1 VTGRSVL
8 FVHGSDEAY
17 GADRVVLDQMVGLA
31 ERGWAV
37 RLVLPDDTAPG
48 WLTRS
53 ATEAG
58 IGVERLP
65 VAVARRRYLRPRGLP
80 GYLVGLV
87 RARRRLRAVVERQRP
102 TIVHINTSALLV
114 GAILGRPAGI
124 RLVWHI
130 HEIIVRPRLL
140 SVLFRSVPP
149 LAADRVVAVSDAVR
163 VHLAGGS
170 RAGRTITI
178 RNGLASRVP
187 APLPELVDPGAGP
200 VVAYVGRLNRWKG
213 YEVFVDAIARVA
225 PAVPD
230 ARFVIAG
237 DPPPGEEWRT
247 ADLAERIE
255 RAGLADRVRLLGL
268 VPDGAAVFDASAIAV
283 VPSTWPD
290 PLPTV
295 ILEAMRAGC
304 AVIAADH
311 GGAPE
316 MIDVAAGSGV
326 LVPPGD
332 AAALALEIVR
342 LLEDPAAR
350 ARMGA
355 AARQRV
361 AVAFGSTRMI
371 DDLEALYRGL
381 LDAKAPE

>member
-1 VTGRSVL
+1 V

-17 GADRVVLDQMVGLA
+17 GADRVLLDQMAGLA
-31 ERGWAV
+31 ARGWAV
-37 RLVLPDDTAPG
+37 HLVLPDDTPEG

-58 IGVERLP
+58 IGIERLP
-65 VAVARRRYLRPRGLP
+65 LAIARRRYLRPAGIPAYVVALLRSR
-80 GYLVGLV
+80 
-87 RARRRLRAVVERQRP
+87 RALRSLVERGRP
-102 TIVHINTSALLV
+102 AIVHLNTSGVLV

-124 RLVWHI
+124 RLVWHV
-130 HEIIVRPRLL
+130 HEIVVRPRLL
-140 SVLFRSVPP
+140 SLLFRAVPP

-163 VHLAGGS
+163 AHLAGG
-170 RAGRTITI
+170 RGARRTVTI
-178 RNGLASRVP
+178 RNGVPARAP
-187 APLPELVDPGAGP
+187 APLPELADPAGRP
-200 VVAYVGRLNRWKG
+200 LVAFVGRLNRWKG
-213 YEVFVDAIARVA
+213 YELFVDAIARVA
-225 PAVPD
+225 RAAPD
-230 ARFVIAG
+230 ARFVVAG

-247 ADLAERIE
+247 ADLADRIG
-255 RAGLADRVRLLGL
+255 RAGLSGRVRVLGF
-268 VPDGAAVFDASAIAV
+268 VPDGAAVFDASEIAV

-316 MIDVAAGSGV
+316 MIDVAAGTGI

-332 AAALALEIVR
+332 AAALAREILR
-342 LLEDPAAR
+342 LLGDPEGR

-355 AARQRV
+355 AARRRV
-361 AVAFGSTRMI
+361 VEAFATERMI
-371 DDLEALYRGL
+371 DDLEALYRDL
-381 LDAKAPE
+381 LDSR